1 MLTLHTGGESGYDIV
16 IGAGLLSHVGEF
28 MKAAPGMPKRAEKIC
43 ILSDDNVFALYGE
56 TVRSSILD
64 AGYKEVLD
72 FVIPHGE
79 SSKSL
84 SVYGA
89 FLEFLAENGVSRTDC
104 LVALGGGV
112 VGDLCG
118 FAAAT
123 YLRGIAY
130 VGLPTSLLA
139 MVDSSVGAKTA
150 IDLEN
155 GKNLCGAFWRPILV
169 LCDTLALE
177 TLPDFYFAD
186 GMAEVIKYG
195 VLFDREL
202 FDMLSENG
210 ADFDREE
217 VISRCIAHKIRV
229 VEADE
234 HESGERKLLN
244 LGHTAAHGIEGA
256 SGYTVPHGHAVAI
269 GMTIVTRAA
278 IDMGLC
284 KKEALEALC
293 ATLARFALADTTDLT
308 PNEIEEIVLRDKK
321 RTGGSITWVMPRDI
335 GTCELI
341 SYTLNESKELLAKGM
356 KA

>member
-1 MLTLHTGGESGYDIV
+1 MLTLHTGGESGYDIH
-16 IGAGLLSHVGEF
+16 IGKKLLSHVGEY

-79 SSKSL
+79 GSKCL

-155 GKNLCGAFWRPILV
+155 GKNLCGAFWRPALV
-169 LCDTLALE
+169 ICDTSALE
-177 TLPDFYFAD
+177 TLPDLYFAD

-202 FDMLSENG
+202 FDTISCNCWE
-210 ADFDREE
+210 FPREK
-217 VISRCIAHKIRV
+217 VIARCIAHKIRV

-234 HESGERKLLN
+234 HERGERKLLN
-244 LGHTAAHGIEGA
+244 LGHTVGHAIEQI
-256 SGYTVPHGHAVAI
+256 SGYTVPHGHAVAR
-269 GMTIVTRAA
+269 GMVIVTQAA
-278 IDMGLC
+278 EDMGLC
-284 KKEALEALC
+284 EAGTCEDICILFDCFNLSCDMEYDAEI
-293 ATLARFALADTTDLT
+293 LT
-308 PNEIEEIVLRDKK
+308 QAMLRDKK
-321 RTGGSITWVMPRDI
+321 REGGSITWVMPRDI